1 MNSYFA
7 SSNTRWHLDILH
19 VCSCC
24 LIHICIRLDD
34 IYLYVVEERK
44 KTTIHCVE
52 ILLSKLKVI
61 NFYILE
67 FFHLIDL
74 CVLSTISMYV
84 HTMYLLGMHI
94 MCDVNQHTY
103 RDTCTFQIYLC
114 TWNPWIKDF
123 YKLFS
128 RCSAY
133 WTVPTV
139 FVVFWNARST

>member
-34 IYLYVVEERK
+34 IFMLWK
-44 KTTIHCVE
+44 KGRRRQYIV
-52 ILLSKLKVI
+52 LKFCKVNWKSLI
-61 NFYILE
+61 FIFE